1 MMNEKVYHY
10 LQSNPGL
17 LNFVRH
23 NPIWYRYLS
32 RDPERIYEL
41 EKEAKVF
48 YGKTFSQKIEK
59 VSEQVQMVYML
70 AQLIQHSK
78 N

>member
-1 MMNEKVYHY
+1 MNEKVYHY
-10 LQSNPGL
+10 LQANQDL

-32 RDPERIYEL
+32 RNPERIYEL
-41 EKEAKVF
+41 ENQAKVF
-48 YGKTFSQKIEK
+48 YGKTFSQKLEK

-70 AQLIQHSK
+70 AQLMQHTK
-78 N
+78 D